1 MSLGA
6 VAEELQRR
14 YPGLL
19 RSSLVEAIRRRL
31 AEAERELREVEAELE
46 KLRRRYGTD
55 LEEFEKAM
63 DDSLEAHEAWIE
75 WRFLHEAK
83 KSLEEEI
90 GELRQLLR
98 KALGEV
104 PGHSSE
110 AREA

>member
-1 MSLGA
+1 VSLGA
-6 VAEELQRR
+6 VAEELERR

-31 AEAERELREVEAELE
+31 AEAERELREVEARLE
-46 KLRRRYGTD
+46 ELRRRHGMD

-63 DDSLEAHEAWIE
+63 GDGFEAHEAWIE
-75 WRFLHEAK
+75 WSFLHEAK

-90 GELRQLLR
+90 DELRQLLR
-98 KALGEV
+98 KALEEV
-104 PGHSSE
+104 LGHSSE